1 MERNKNLKHFNA
13 KISQVM
19 CGVGTLQ
26 ASHDAANRYIEI
38 LFGETKAGHHN
49 QLREQIQDIGKAA
62 MYNA

>member
-1 MERNKNLKHFNA
+1 M
-13 KISQVM
+13 QVV

-26 ASHDAANRYIEI
+26 ASHDAANTYIEI
-38 LFGETKAGHHN
+38 LFRDTKAGHHN